1 MENET
6 LITEYTEQEIDGETG
21 ELLISSADK
30 TDYLQE
36 DKFTSS
42 KVRVTIS
49 EVKTEDSI
57 TNDSI

>member
-21 ELLISSADK
+21 ELLISSEDK

>member
-21 ELLISSADK
+21 ELLISSSNK
-30 TDYLQE
+30 TDFIQE
-36 DKFTSS
+36 EKITSP

-49 EVKTEDSI
+49 EARNDDSI
-57 TNDSI
+57 IKDSI

>member
-21 ELLISSADK
+21 ELLISSSNK
-30 TDYLQE
+30 TDFLQE
-36 DKFTSS
+36 EKITST

-49 EVKTEDSI
+49 EARNDDSI
-57 TNDSI
+57 INDSI

>member
-49 EVKTEDSI
+49 EVKTDDSI
-57 TNDSI
+57 INDSI

>member
-21 ELLISSADK
+21 ELLISSANK

-57 TNDSI
+57 INDSI

>member
-21 ELLISSADK
+21 ELLISSDNK
-30 TDYLQE
+30 TDFIQE
-36 DKFTSS
+36 EKITSP

-49 EVKTEDSI
+49 EARNDDSI
-57 TNDSI
+57 INDSI